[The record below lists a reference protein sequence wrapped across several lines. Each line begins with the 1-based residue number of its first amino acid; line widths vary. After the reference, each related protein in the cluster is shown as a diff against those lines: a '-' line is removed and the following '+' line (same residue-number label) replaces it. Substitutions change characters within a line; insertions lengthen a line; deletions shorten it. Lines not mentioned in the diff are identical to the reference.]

1 MFKYFFWLL
10 LWLPAYASETSNF
23 RSPNGPGPYGVGFRV
38 VQHYDRAHVYKP
50 KIDLTSGTLA
60 TGERTRPLQTLI
72 WYPAKP
78 ASGKPLHYGDYVRLA
93 ATETVFSRSPAE
105 IDQLVTTTLAE
116 NYADLSPAQRRTELG
131 QPMLARWEATA
142 APTKFPVL
150 IYAPGSSSS
159 AHENVDLCEYLASHG
174 YIVLASASMG
184 VNTRSM
190 TLDLAGAEAQ
200 AGDISFLAGYAAT
213 LAQADNAKLA
223 VVGYSFGGLANV
235 LAAAHDDRIGAL
247 VALDGSVRYYP
258 AIAQAATYA
267 TPERLA
273 LPLLYL
279 GGKPATAEVINRN
292 QQLTSYSLLNQ
303 LKYADLYNVTMYTME
318 HAAFQSESLR
328 LGPEQR
334 FGEYSRDEATLAYGW
349 MERYVLSFLNAY
361 LKGDAGGLTF
371 LSNAPK
377 ANGVPAHLLSVEVHR
392 AEGSPPTL
400 TTLASEYA
408 KYHYTG
414 VAEVYRGMVQEAPTF
429 KPAERALIS
438 WGEPF
443 LDAHRYA
450 QAIDIYELV
459 HTLYPDSPRAAF
471 YLALAYDRNQDRAQA
486 IEHYQRVLRF
496 WPDMTEAKQ
505 SIIRLRAQPASK

>member
-1 MFKYFFWLL
+1 MFKYFLFLL
-10 LWLPAYASETSNF
+10 LWFPAYTSRAANF
-23 RSPNGPGPYGVGFRV
+23 RPPNGPGAYGVGFRV
-38 VQHYDRAHVYKP
+38 VQQYDRAHVYKQ

-60 TGERTRPLQTLI
+60 TGERTRPLQTLL
-72 WYPAKP
+72 WYPAKQ

-93 ATETVFSRSPAE
+93 ATETVFARSTAE
-105 IDQLVTTTLAE
+105 IDQLVAATLTE
-116 NYADLSPAQRRTELG
+116 NYADLSPEQRRNELG
-131 QPMLARWEATA
+131 QPMLARWDAVA

-159 AHENVDLCEYLASHG
+159 AHENADLCEYLASHG
-174 YIVLASASMG
+174 YIVVASASIG
-184 VNTRSM
+184 VATRSM
-190 TLDLAGAEAQ
+190 TLDLEGAEAQ
-200 AGDISFLAGYAAT
+200 AGDITFLAGYAAT
-213 LAQADNAKLA
+213 LAQADSSRMA

-273 LPLLYL
+273 LPVLYL

-292 QQLTSYSLLNQ
+292 KQITTYSLLNQ

-334 FGEYSRDEATLAYGW
+334 FGEYTRDEAALAYGW

-361 LKGDAGGLTF
+361 LKVDAGALKF
-371 LSNAPK
+371 LRNAPK
-377 ANGVPAHLLSVEVHR
+377 ANGVPAHLLSVEAHR

-400 TTLASEYA
+400 TTLATEYA
-408 KYHYTG
+408 KHHYMG
-414 VAEVYRGMVQEAPTF
+414 VAEVYRGMTKEAPTF

-443 LDAHRYA
+443 LDEHRYA

-459 HTLYPDSPRAAF
+459 NALYPDSPRAAF
-471 YLALAYDRNQDRAQA
+471 YLALAYDKNKDRAHA
-486 IEHYQRVLRF
+486 IENYQRVLSF
-496 WPDMTEAKQ
+496 WPDMSEAKQ
-505 SIIRLRAQPASK
+505 SIIRLRAQSPNK